1 MEVCSIS
8 LVIDDGNDEEYEIH
22 GGESNPEECLVSSEQ
37 EKGQYFDGDFEV
49 VQETVRINQLG
60 LILLEE
66 AT

>member
-49 VQETVRINQLG
+49 VQETVRIN
-60 LILLEE
+60 
-66 AT
+66 